1 MTIETLFEKS
11 NFVPNDPQRNA
22 IFHEDGPLLITAGP
36 GSGKTRVLLWRTVNL
51 IVFRE
56 VPPSEIFL
64 STFTEKA
71 ALQLRDGLRSLL
83 GLASNET
90 GKPYDI
96 TEMSIGTVHS
106 LCRKLL
112 TDRRFADNQER
123 RRTPVLMD
131 ELGQYF
137 HLYDRSYWK
146 TLLKAGG
153 FDDEE
158 AGQRAINAWAS
169 DRDSYSRHEAVVNT
183 IAFFNRLSEEDCGL
197 PINVPAPSADSE
209 RQADGETLQALLKMY
224 ERYRA
229 DLSAEAAVES
239 VDFSTLQQTAYRSF
253 LATEASKSVF
263 RHVIIDE
270 YQDTNSIQEKL
281 FFRLAAGHK
290 NICVVGDDD
299 QALYRFRG
307 ATVENLVDFENRC
320 QTYLGC
326 RPRRVD
332 LGTNYRSKKRIV
344 DLCTRFINSAD
355 WSARD
360 GSGVSYRIADKRIS
374 AAREGDEPA
383 IIASNKAKAEDVYAE
398 IACFI
403 RALKENGAITD
414 FNQVAFLFPSMKGW
428 GGMNT
433 RVHGFME
440 AFAKE
445 GIPYYAPRAGR
456 FLEVEESLNFFGLCM
471 EVFGRPEH
479 RERGKASAGFRSF
492 QDWLASCQDRATR
505 LKKEDSALAQ
515 FLQDRKAEVEQA
527 GADYESLNAWC
538 AERSIDP
545 GAPVEIGFP
554 QIVAR
559 SLKLSLR
566 VQKALQS
573 HQLNESI
580 RSRINQKRPYT
591 VRYLLNRVTA
601 LDWGVLDLFYQLGG
615 FSCFL
620 DAYRLAEKG
629 EDEGPICNLGLIT
642 QYLAR
647 FDDEYGPIL
656 TGQMLAGK
664 TFVNLFFSSYLYA
677 LFRLEESEYENVDD
691 PFPKG
696 RVPFLTIHQAKGLEF
711 PVVVLGSVYRE
722 SRDASKIE
730 RTVRTLLDRKGEP
743 LDRIDEFDTMRMF
756 YVALS
761 RARNLVVLPRYTHG
775 KAAHPAFA
783 TILESGTIP
792 PLASLDLSTL
802 PKGETSSDEFGKT
815 YTYTGDYLPYLRC
828 PRNYMAFGKYGFI
841 PSRGQSMF
849 FGRLVHETI
858 EDLHHFVMA
867 LGVRLHNMND
877 EEIEF
882 HIHEIFDENYDFL
895 KAEGG
900 DMVTDF
906 VKNEAFSQV
915 LQYWKRNRALIDK
928 ITESEVK
935 LTLPGLKTPR
945 KDIPYNLEGVVD
957 IVREGEETWMY
968 DIKTHERAAIE
979 SNLDSYKA
987 QLNVYAYIW
996 RGLRGNKLDN
1006 TAIISTP
1013 LPPAL
1018 KAAIKSGDEAWI
1030 ARERAAW
1037 DPIIPLGYSE
1047 DEVERMIKDF
1057 GAVVESIEDHVFT
1070 PPPTERLTSKEGRD
1084 RNIFAVRVCRN
1095 CDIRYSCA
1103 SFRDYVKSSDRGNQ
1117 GFRRYLDD
1125 YGTEIAPEAFI
1136 EGNLRD
1142 DV

>member
-1 MTIETLFEKS
+1 MNIETLFEKS
-11 NFVPNDPQRNA
+11 RFTPNDAQRNA
-22 IFHEDGPLLITAGP
+22 IFHLDGPLLITAGP

-51 IVFRE
+51 IVFQE

-71 ALQLRDGLRSLL
+71 ALQLRDGLKSLL
-83 GLASNET
+83 GLVTNET
-90 GKPYDI
+90 GTPYDI

-112 TDRRFADNQER
+112 TDRRFTDNQER

-137 HLYDRSYWK
+137 HLYNRAYWK
-146 TLLKAGG
+146 TLLEAGG

-183 IAFFNRLSEEDCGL
+183 IAFFNRLSEEDCQPPL
-197 PINVPAPSADSE
+197 NVPPQSVNSE
-209 RQADGETLQALLKMY
+209 SQTDGETLQALLKMY

-229 DLSAEAAVES
+229 DLRAEAAVES

-326 RPRRVD
+326 HPRRVD
-332 LGTNYRSKKRIV
+332 LGTNYRSRKPIV
-344 DLCTRFINSAD
+344 DLCARFIAATD
-355 WSARD
+355 WSSHD
-360 GSGVSYRIADKRIS
+360 GYSVSYRIADKRIS
-374 AAREGDEPA
+374 AARADEETA
-383 IIASNKAKAEDVYAE
+383 IVASGKAKAADVYAE
-398 IACFI
+398 IARFI
-403 RALKENGAITD
+403 RALKEKGAITD
-414 FNQVAFLFPSMKGW
+414 FNQAAFLFPSMKGW

-445 GIPYYAPRAGR
+445 GIPCYAPRAGR

-471 EVFGRPEH
+471 EVFGHPEH
-479 RERGKASAGFRSF
+479 RERGKSSAGFRGF

-505 LKKEDSALAQ
+505 LKKEDKALAQ
-515 FLQDRKAEVEQA
+515 FLQDRKTEVEQA
-527 GADYESLNAWC
+527 AADYESLNAWC
-538 AERSIDP
+538 AGQSIDP
-545 GAPVEIGFP
+545 GAPVEIGLP
-554 QIVAR
+554 QAIAR

-573 HQLNESI
+573 HQLNDSI
-580 RSRINQKRPYT
+580 KNRKGQGRPYT
-591 VRYLLNRVTA
+591 IRYLLNRVTA
-601 LDWGVLDLFYQLGG
+601 LDWGVLDLFYQLGA

-620 DAYRLAEKG
+620 EAYRLAEKG
-629 EDEGPICNLGLIT
+629 KDEGPICNLGLIS

-647 FDDEYGPIL
+647 FGDEYGPIL
-656 TGQMLAGK
+656 TGQVLVGK

-677 LFRLEESEYENVDD
+677 LFRLGESEYENADD

-761 RARNLVVLPRYTHG
+761 RAKNLLVLPRYTHG
-775 KAAHPAFA
+775 KAAHHVFA
-783 TILESGTIP
+783 SILESGAIP
-792 PLASLDLSTL
+792 PLASLDPSAL
-802 PKGETSSDEFGKT
+802 PAAAPSADELGKT

-828 PRNYMAFGKYGFI
+828 PRNYMTFGKYGFI

-858 EDLHHFVMA
+858 EDLHHLVMA
-867 LGVRLHNMND
+867 RS
-877 EEIEF
+877 
-882 HIHEIFDENYDFL
+882 
-895 KAEGG
+895 AQGG
-900 DMVTDF
+900 G
-906 VKNEAFSQV
+906 K
-915 LQYWKRNRALIDK
+915 
-928 ITESEVK
+928 
-935 LTLPGLKTPR
+935 
-945 KDIPYNLEGVVD
+945 
-957 IVREGEETWMY
+957 
-968 DIKTHERAAIE
+968 
-979 SNLDSYKA
+979 
-987 QLNVYAYIW
+987 
-996 RGLRGNKLDN
+996 
-1006 TAIISTP
+1006 
-1013 LPPAL
+1013 
-1018 KAAIKSGDEAWI
+1018 
-1030 ARERAAW
+1030 
-1037 DPIIPLGYSE
+1037 
-1047 DEVERMIKDF
+1047 
-1057 GAVVESIEDHVFT
+1057 
-1070 PPPTERLTSKEGRD
+1070 
-1084 RNIFAVRVCRN
+1084 
-1095 CDIRYSCA
+1095 
-1103 SFRDYVKSSDRGNQ
+1103 
-1117 GFRRYLDD
+1117 
-1125 YGTEIAPEAFI
+1125 
-1136 EGNLRD
+1136 
-1142 DV
+1142 